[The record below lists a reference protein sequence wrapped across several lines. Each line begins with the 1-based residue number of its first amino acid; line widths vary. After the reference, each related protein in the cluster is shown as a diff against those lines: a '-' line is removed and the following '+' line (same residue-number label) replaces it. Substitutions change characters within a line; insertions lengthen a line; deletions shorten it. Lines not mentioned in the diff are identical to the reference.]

1 MPYTIA
7 TFAHIFACFFMV
19 IVVLLQTGKG
29 ADVGAVFGGSSQ
41 TVFGS
46 SGAGNFLTKMTTGIA
61 ILFMLTSLF
70 LSYGA
75 TRRTTESLFDSVTP
89 TSPAVQTEQTEAAP
103 GAEGS
108 EETGATSQEAET
120 SPQQAADPTDPT
132 DPADPVEPQAAAP
145 ADTQPPLQ
153 AVTEASTADD
163 AALSAS
169 VEIVEP
175 SPAESE
181 IDPLSRAESSEPSSE

>member
-7 TFAHIFACFFMV
+7 TVAHIFACFFMV

-61 ILFMLTSLF
+61 ILFMCTSLF

-75 TRRTTESLFDSVTP
+75 AQRTTESLFDSATPVTP
-89 TSPAVQTEQTEAAP
+89 VSPSAQTEQPQAASESESSP
-103 GAEGS
+103 QSGAS
-108 EETGATSQEAET
+108 EETGT
-120 SPQQAADPTDPT
+120 SPQQTADPL
-132 DPADPVEPQAAAP
+132 EPQATAP
-145 ADTQPPLQ
+145 ANTQQTTQP
-153 AVTEASTADD
+153 AVEASPAGETASTETTQP
-163 AALSAS
+163 A
-169 VEIVEP
+169 P
-175 SPAESE
+175 SESE
-181 IDPLSRAESSEPSSE
+181 TDPLSRAQPVESSNE

>member
-7 TFAHIFACFFMV
+7 TIAHIFACFFMV

-61 ILFMLTSLF
+61 ILFMITSLF

-75 TRRTTESLFDSVTP
+75 AQRTTESLFDSATP
-89 TSPAVQTEQTEAAP
+89 AQTEQPQAASESESSP
-103 GAEGS
+103 ESGVS
-108 EETGATSQEAET
+108 EETRS
-120 SPQQAADPTDPT
+120 SPQQ
-132 DPADPVEPQAAAP
+132 PADPLEPQAAAP
-145 ADTQPPLQ
+145 ADTQQTTQP
-153 AVTEASTADD
+153 AAEASPAGETASTETTQP
-163 AALSAS
+163 A
-169 VEIVEP
+169 P
-175 SPAESE
+175 SESE
-181 IDPLSRAESSEPSSE
+181 TDPLSRAQPVESSNE

>member
-7 TFAHIFACFFMV
+7 TIAHIFACFFMV

-61 ILFMLTSLF
+61 ILFMCTSLF

-75 TRRTTESLFDSVTP
+75 AQKTTESLFDSVTP
-89 TSPAVQTEQTEAAP
+89 ASPPAQTEQPQAASESESSP
-103 GAEGS
+103 QSGVS
-108 EETGATSQEAET
+108 EETGS
-120 SPQQAADPTDPT
+120 SPQQT
-132 DPADPVEPQAAAP
+132 ADPVKPQAAAP
-145 ADTQPPLQ
+145 ADTQQTTQP
-153 AVTEASTADD
+153 ATEASTADET
-163 AALSAS
+163 APSKT
-169 VEIVEP
+169 VEP
-175 SPAESE
+175 APSESE
-181 IDPLSRAESSEPSSE
+181 IDPLSRAEPAESSSE

>member
-7 TFAHIFACFFMV
+7 TFVHIFACFFMV

-61 ILFMLTSLF
+61 ILFMCTSLF

-75 TRRTTESLFDSVTP
+75 AQRTTESLFDSVTP
-89 TSPAVQTEQTEAAP
+89 ASPAAQTGQP
-103 GAEGS
+103 P
-108 EETGATSQEAET
+108 ATSEADT
-120 SPQQAADPTDPT
+120 SPQQT
-132 DPADPVEPQAAAP
+132 ADPVEPQAAAP
-145 ADTQPPLQ
+145 ADTQSTTQP
-153 AVTEASTADD
+153 AVEASAADETAQP
-163 AALSAS
+163 A
-169 VEIVEP
+169 P
-175 SPAESE
+175 SESE
-181 IDPLSRAESSEPSSE
+181 IDPLSRAEPAESSSE

>member
-7 TFAHIFACFFMV
+7 TFVHIFACFFMV

-75 TRRTTESLFDSVTP
+75 ARRTTESLFDSVAP
-89 TSPAVQTEQTEAAP
+89 ANPAVQTGEANESTVPEDSEEP
-103 GAEGS
+103 GAANY
-108 EETGATSQEAET
+108 ETET
-120 SPQQAADPTDPT
+120 NP
-132 DPADPVEPQAAAP
+132 
-145 ADTQPPLQ
+145 
-153 AVTEASTADD
+153 
-163 AALSAS
+163 
-169 VEIVEP
+169 
-175 SPAESE
+175 
-181 IDPLSRAESSEPSSE
+181 

>member
-7 TFAHIFACFFMV
+7 TFVHIFACFFMV

-61 ILFMLTSLF
+61 ILFMVTSLF

-75 TRRTTESLFDSVTP
+75 ARKTTESLFDSVTP
-89 TSPAVQTEQTEAAP
+89 PTPAVETEQPEATS

-108 EETGATSQEAET
+108 EASEAADTASQETEA
-120 SPQQAADPTDPT
+120 SSQQTTDQAVPAA
-132 DPADPVEPQAAAP
+132 PVEPQAAAS
-145 ADTQPPLQ
+145 ADTQPSPQ
-153 AVTEASTADD
+153 PVTEASTV
-163 AALSAS
+163 
-169 VEIVEP
+169 VETAP
-175 SPAESE
+175 SE
-181 IDPLSRAESSEPSSE
+181 IAEPAPSEPERDLLSRAESR

>member
-7 TFAHIFACFFMV
+7 TFVHIFACFFMV

-75 TRRTTESLFDSVTP
+75 ARRTTDSLFDSVTP
-89 TSPAVQTEQTEAAP
+89 ASPAVQTQETEATS

-108 EETGATSQEAET
+108 EAAGAASQEAGT
-120 SPQQAADPTDPT
+120 SPQQTV
-132 DPADPVEPQAAAP
+132 DPANPANPANPAEPQAAAP
-145 ADTQPPLQ
+145 VDQSA
-153 AVTEASTADD
+153 TEASTADET
-163 AALSAS
+163 APS
-169 VEIVEP
+169 EIAQPTP
-175 SPAESE
+175 SESE
-181 IDPLSRAESSEPSSE
+181 TDPLSRAQPDESSSQ